1 MGRYQDAL
9 DYIFSFVNYEKPVRF
24 GYNAET
30 LNLSRMRELLDRL
43 GRPQDRFRCVHIAG
57 TKGKGSTSAMIES
70 VLRTAGYRTGLYT
83 SPHMHTWRERI
94 RFDGA
99 LMPKAALVE
108 QLGAARPAIEVMSEL
123 TAFEIMTALAF
134 TYFAQERVDWAVLET
149 GLGGRLDATNVVA
162 PAVCAITSLSYDH
175 VELLGH
181 TLPEIAA
188 EKAGIIKTG
197 VPVVSAPQAPEALA
211 VIEQVCAE
219 RSTRLIRAGVDWT
232 ATRQSADLSG
242 QTLTLRRAADGLSLP
257 DLRIALLGDHQ
268 IINTT
273 VAVALLAELRAQGVG
288 ITDDMLRRGL
298 AAANWPGRFE
308 QLNQRPVIVLDSAH
322 NIDSAL
328 RLRATLAEFF
338 PHTLKRRLA
347 LVFGASADKDIPGI
361 LETLLSPDATGRYAP
376 PARVIISRSGHPRQA
391 DPARL
396 AEMAR
401 GIAPHVAIVVRDSL
415 DAALADALAWA
426 TPDDLIC
433 VTGSIF
439 VAAQARRAWATRHP
453 EAFSPDDWVFQDE
466 TPGQH
471 VPDDGE
477 GVTG

>member
-1 MGRYQDAL
+1 MGRYQDAV
-9 DYIFSFVNYEKPVRF
+9 DYIFSFVNYEKTVRY

-30 LNLSRMRELLDRL
+30 LNLNRMRELLDRL
-43 GRPQDRFRCVHIAG
+43 GSPQDRFRCVHIAG

-94 RFDGA
+94 RCNGA

-108 QLGAARPAIEVMSEL
+108 QLDKARPSIEVVPGI

-134 TYFAQERVDWAVLET
+134 TYFAQEGVDWAVLET
-149 GLGGRLDATNVVA
+149 GLGGRLDATNVVT
-162 PAVCAITSLSYDH
+162 PAACAITSLSYDH
-175 VELLGH
+175 VELLGR

-211 VIEQVCAE
+211 VIERVCAE
-219 RSTRLIRAGVDWT
+219 RGTRLIRIGVDWT
-232 ATRQSADLSG
+232 ATRQSADLFG
-242 QTLTLRRAADGLSLP
+242 QTLTLRRAADGLLLP

-273 VAVALLAELRAQGVG
+273 IAVAVLAELRAQGVG
-288 ITDDMLRRGL
+288 ITDDVLRRGL
-298 AAANWPGRFE
+298 AAASWPGRFE
-308 QLNQRPVIVLDSAH
+308 QLNQHPAIVLDSAH

-338 PHTLKRRLA
+338 PHTSKRRLA

-361 LETLLSPDATGRYAP
+361 LEVLLSPDASGCYAP
-376 PARVIISRSGHPRQA
+376 PVRVIISRSGHPRQA

-396 AEMAR
+396 AELAR
-401 GIAPHVAIVVRDSL
+401 GIAPNTAIEVRDSL
-415 DAALADALAWA
+415 DAALTDVLAWA
-426 TPDDLIC
+426 MPDDLIC

-439 VAAQARRAWATRHP
+439 VVAQARRAWAMRHP

-466 TPGQH
+466 TPGLN
-471 VPDDGE
+471 VPDDE
-477 GVTG
+477 VVTG

>member
-24 GYNAET
+24 GYDAVT
-30 LNLSRMRELLDRL
+30 LNLGRMRELLDRL

-83 SPHMHTWRERI
+83 SPHLHTWRERI
-94 RFDGA
+94 RFDGT

-108 QLGAARPAIEVMSEL
+108 QLSKARPSIEAMPEL

-134 TYFAQERVDWAVLET
+134 TYFAQEGVDWAVLET
-149 GLGGRLDATNVVA
+149 GLGGRLDATNVVT

-211 VIEQVCAE
+211 VIEQVCSE
-219 RSTRLIRAGVDWT
+219 RGARLIRAGVDWT

-242 QTLTLRRAADGLSLP
+242 QTLTLRRTADGLTLP

-288 ITDDMLRRGL
+288 ITDDVLRRGL
-298 AAANWPGRFE
+298 AAAHWPGRFE

-322 NIDSAL
+322 NIDSARQAAGDARRVL
-328 RLRATLAEFF
+328 PAYAEA
-338 PHTLKRRLA
+338 PPGSCVRRIGRQGHSRHSGSA
-347 LVFGASADKDIPGI
+347 LV
-361 LETLLSPDATGRYAP
+361 
-376 PARVIISRSGHPRQA
+376 
-391 DPARL
+391 ARL
-396 AEMAR
+396 DRQLCAAR
-401 GIAPHVAIVVRDSL
+401 QGDRLSQRPSAPGRSSPAGGNG
-415 DAALADALAWA
+415 AWHRTERGRRGA
-426 TPDDLIC
+426 R
-433 VTGSIF
+433 F
-439 VAAQARRAWATRHP
+439 ARRGAGRCAGL
-453 EAFSPDDWVFQDE
+453 
-466 TPGQH
+466 GQAGRPH
-471 VPDDGE
+471 LCHRLDLRRRAGAACLGHAPS
-477 GVTG
+477 

>member
-30 LNLSRMRELLDRL
+30 LNLGRMRELLDRL

-83 SPHMHTWRERI
+83 SPHLHTWRERI
-94 RFDGA
+94 RFDGT

-108 QLGAARPAIEVMSEL
+108 QLSKARPSIEAMPEL

-134 TYFAQERVDWAVLET
+134 IYFAQEGVDWAVLET
-149 GLGGRLDATNVVA
+149 GLGGRLDATNVVT
-162 PAVCAITSLSYDH
+162 PAACAITSLSFDH

-188 EKAGIIKTG
+188 EKAGIIKPG

-211 VIEQVCAE
+211 VIEQVCSE
-219 RSTRLIRAGVDWT
+219 RNARLIRAGVDWT
-232 ATRQSADLSG
+232 ATRQRADLSG
-242 QTLTLRRAADGLSLP
+242 QTLTLRRAADGLTVP

-273 VAVALLAELRAQGVG
+273 VAVALLAELRAQGIG
-288 ITDDMLRRGL
+288 ITDDVLRRGL

-308 QLNQRPVIVLDSAH
+308 QLNKRPVIVLDSAH

-338 PHTLKRRLA
+338 PHTPKRRLA

-361 LETLLSPDATGRYAP
+361 LEVLLSPDATGSYAP
-376 PARVIISRSGHPRQA
+376 PAKVIVSRSGHPRQA
-391 DPARL
+391 DPALL
-396 AEMAR
+396 AELAR
-401 GIAPHVAIVVRDSL
+401 GIAPNAAVEVRDSL
-415 DAALADALAWA
+415 DAALADVLAWA
-426 TPDDLIC
+426 KPDDLIC

-439 VAAQARRAWATRHP
+439 VVAQARRAWATRHP
-453 EAFSPDDWVFQDE
+453 DAFSPDDWVFQDE
-466 TPGQH
+466 TPGQN
-471 VPDDGE
+471 VPDDE
-477 GVTG
+477 ALEA